1 MNNNGLCVKVFLVL
15 IMGCFDIYSDVM
27 LIDTLASSSSNR
39 NNWSAIVEEEMALL
53 ELWASWLLRW
63 QITVFGKITSP

>member
-27 LIDTLASSSSNR
+27 FIDTLASSSCNRSN
-39 NNWSAIVEEEMALL
+39 WGAIVEEMALL
-53 ELWASWLLRW
+53 ELGASWLLRW